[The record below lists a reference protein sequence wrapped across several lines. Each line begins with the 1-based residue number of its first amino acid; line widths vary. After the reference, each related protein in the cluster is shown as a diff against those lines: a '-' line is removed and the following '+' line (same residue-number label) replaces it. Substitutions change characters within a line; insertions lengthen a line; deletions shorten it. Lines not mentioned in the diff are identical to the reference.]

1 MQSSALAMRGSKAT
15 TACERIGRPMAGGG
29 AMSMCAYFIVIWAMA
44 PIAPLARAVGTVG
57 WTKVLEPQNTNNPEA
72 R

>member
-1 MQSSALAMRGSKAT
+1 
-15 TACERIGRPMAGGG
+15 
-29 AMSMCAYFIVIWAMA
+29 MCAYFIVIWAMA

-57 WTKVLEPQNTNNPEA
+57 WTKVLEPQNTNDPEA

>member
-29 AMSMCAYFIVIWAMA
+29 AMSMCAYFIVIWAMTQA
-44 PIAPLARAVGTVG
+44 PIAR
-57 WTKVLEPQNTNNPEA
+57 WHS
-72 R
+72 RMD